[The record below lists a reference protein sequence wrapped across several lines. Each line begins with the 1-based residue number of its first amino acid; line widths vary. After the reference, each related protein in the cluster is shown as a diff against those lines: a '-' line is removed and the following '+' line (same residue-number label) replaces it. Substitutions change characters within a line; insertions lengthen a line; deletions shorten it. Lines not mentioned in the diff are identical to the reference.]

1 MIRTGV
7 SIKSWMAEMPS
18 VDQVRPSRCAGCG
31 VASRPVGAPIR
42 VHGQGLLARQ
52 VRGLLEVGGE
62 PGIWQVAVRRY
73 ECQRCGAVMTVVP
86 AEMLARRQ
94 YSAPSIALALYLW
107 VVANLPDREARR
119 RVCAWRVRGRN
130 NRGWAQLYRWC
141 RNAGSLFPLPRAMSR
156 MAGAARAAVAQVL
169 SMVLA
174 LCPPS
179 LSAAPAET
187 QIFEGA
193 ARMR

>member
-1 MIRTGV
+1 MRAAV
-7 SIKSWMAEMPS
+7 SIKSWIEQTPS
-18 VDQVRPSRCAGCG
+18 VEQVRPPACAGCG
-31 VASRPVGAPIR
+31 VASRPVSQPIQ
-42 VHGQGLLARQ
+42 VHGQGLLVRQ
-52 VRGLLEVGGE
+52 VRGVLDVDGE
-62 PGIWQVAVRRY
+62 PGVWEVSVRRY

-107 VVANLPDREARR
+107 VIGGLSDRQVRE

-130 NRGWAQLYRWC
+130 GRGWAQLYRWS
-141 RNAGSLFPLPRAMSR
+141 RDVGGLFPLPRALSIA
-156 MAGAARAAVAQVL
+156 AGSTRTVLQHVL
-169 SMVLA
+169 STLRA

-179 LSAAPAET
+179 LHGAPPAA

-193 ARMR
+193 VRMR